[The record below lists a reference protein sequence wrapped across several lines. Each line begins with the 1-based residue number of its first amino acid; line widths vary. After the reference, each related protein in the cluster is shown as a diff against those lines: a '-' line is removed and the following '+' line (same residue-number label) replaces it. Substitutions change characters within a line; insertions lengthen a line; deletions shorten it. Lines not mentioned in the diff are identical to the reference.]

1 VAAESGERRDHAGVD
16 ARDELI
22 RFLPFVA
29 AHQQRA
35 GAAGQIG
42 HVRAPLVEDQAQAGA
57 QAIPTLL
64 QRRNA
69 GIAARDLEGDGGRG
83 KGFLQLVDPGANLRR
98 D

>member
-1 VAAESGERRDHAGVD
+1 MRVHQPGRVLSLAVARQQPAGV
-16 ARDELI
+16 
-22 RFLPFVA
+22 
-29 AHQQRA
+29 
-35 GAAGQIG
+35 AGQIG